1 MALWETLLDGSEL
14 HNEIFGCASRL
25 PALAPNPADHADHA
39 GLVYWL
45 EVSALF
51 LRSCTR

>member
-14 HNEIFGCASRL
+14 HNEIFDCASRL
-25 PALAPNPADHADHA
+25 PALAPNPADHA